1 MYRYTKGDVDWSVH
15 TKRMLADIKP
25 RLMKKNAAPLKISE
39 MTGLTAPE
47 KKKKGSTRGSTKSAD
62 EDDDERKAAPCKR
75 WGSARWNQVD
85 P

>member
-47 KKKKGSTRGSTKSAD
+47 KKVSKELELVSRTKTPVRGWSWWRS
-62 EDDDERKAAPCKR
+62 RI
-75 WGSARWNQVD
+75 G
-85 P
+85 